1 ARLDE
6 KVEAEEDNDQEEV
19 KMKMYMK
26 IVSDDEVTIDA
37 IRLATKP
44 PIIADW
50 KIIKEG
56 MISSYHI
63 IGADGSSKRFSLM
76 IQMLQNIDKEDM
88 ETLWKLVKAKY
99 GNTRPKEAYE
109 RVLRGDL
116 KVMFELDIESSPFRA
131 SDPSGAGAKLLALQG
146 QLGRAR
152 QPREDARVPNHQDAP
167 RDADSHI

>member
-19 KMKMYMK
+19 EMKMYMK

-44 PIIADW
+44 PIIADR

-63 IGADGSSKRFSLM
+63 IGADGSSKRFSSM
-76 IQMLQNIDKEDM
+76 I
-88 ETLWKLVKAKY
+88 
-99 GNTRPKEAYE
+99 
-109 RVLRGDL
+109 
-116 KVMFELDIESSPFRA
+116 
-131 SDPSGAGAKLLALQG
+131 
-146 QLGRAR
+146 
-152 QPREDARVPNHQDAP
+152 
-167 RDADSHI
+167 